1 MKFIDSL
8 QFYMHLGTQRGCTK
22 MPFKGCSSLVAM
34 VTKTAFFFVAW
45 TLIFIIKNIAKN
57 VCLSNPY

>member
-34 VTKTAFFFVAW
+34 VTKTAFF
-45 TLIFIIKNIAKN
+45 L
-57 VCLSNPY
+57 

>member
-22 MPFKGCSSLVAM
+22 MSFKGCSSLVAM
-34 VTKTAFFFVAW
+34 VTKSAFFVAW
-45 TLIFIIKNIAKN
+45 TLFS
-57 VCLSNPY
+57 L

>member
-22 MPFKGCSSLVAM
+22 MSFKGCSSLVAM
-34 VTKTAFFFVAW
+34 VTKTAFFCS
-45 TLIFIIKNIAKN
+45 LDPIFIIKNIAKN
-57 VCLSNPY
+57 VYRSNPK

>member
-8 QFYMHLGTQRGCTK
+8 QFYMHLGTQRGCTQ
-22 MPFKGCSSLVAM
+22 MSFKGCSSLVAM
-34 VTKTAFFFVAW
+34 VTKTAFFVAW

-57 VCLSNPY
+57 VYLSKPN